1 MLRDFRIWD
10 CNKKHN
16 TPINTHTKLQKAEAD
31 YKPKTA
37 DIKWYQS
44 AVGSLMYAM
53 LGTRPD
59 IAYAVSVVS
68 QFAAKP
74 TQAHKAIVTR
84 IFRYLQKTVN
94 YILIFKGLLAVLS
107 SYSDSN

>member
-1 MLRDFRIWD
+1 M
-10 CNKKHN
+10 
-16 TPINTHTKLQKAEAD
+16 PIDIHTKLQKAEAE

-44 AVGSLMYAM
+44 AVGSLIYTM

-59 IAYAVSVVS
+59 IAYTVSVVS

-74 TQAHKAIVTR
+74 MQAHKTIVT
-84 IFRYLQKTVN
+84 
-94 YILIFKGLLAVLS
+94 
-107 SYSDSN
+107 